1 MRGEYA
7 AARDKETVKRA
18 REATNGRHSVAILE
32 NRAREIWTTTPR
44 DGTIPWKLAEAGKTL
59 IHTPRDR
66 ASSFRN
72 RPFLRQKALSAL
84 LVSTNK
90 GLVS

>member
-1 MRGEYA
+1 MRGENA
-7 AARDKETVKRA
+7 AARDKETVKRI
-18 REATNGRHSVAILE
+18 REATNGRRSAILE